1 MEFRILGPLEVAD
14 GERLIEIGA
23 PKQRLLL
30 TVLALRPGRV
40 VSADRLLDE
49 LWGDKPPSGG
59 VKTLHYHVSKL
70 RDALQ
75 PARATGE
82 EGVIVTRPPGYTL
95 LVSPDD
101 VDAVRFER
109 EVREARRL
117 IEFDPGHAAAR
128 LREALA
134 LWRGPLPAE
143 LLDAP
148 LAGLEARRLEELRL
162 GALEDRIGA
171 DLAAG
176 RHGEVVPE
184 LEALTTEHPFRERLW
199 AQYMVALYR
208 SDRQAEALR
217 AYRALSTYLGEE
229 LGIEPS
235 PDLRRLEESILLQDP
250 DLDVPEGLARPAS
263 LRGYRLQERIGE
275 GVFGFVWRASQVSV
289 DREVAV
295 KVVRPEH
302 SNRPGAVLGF
312 QAQAQLLAA
321 LEHPHV
327 VPVFDFWR
335 DPDGAY
341 LVMPL
346 MAGGSLEKTDTTTW
360 NAARAVGVVEQ
371 ITSGLAHAHRLG
383 FVHADLHPGN
393 VLFDAEGNAYLTDF
407 GLAANLS
414 EGGSTPPKAFAS
426 PEQARGEPPG
436 RATDVYGLGCLAY
449 RVLAGVNPGTGPL
462 PAIRSARPDVR
473 AAVDT
478 VLRRATDPDPGRRY
492 HDAAGFLD
500 DFRRALGEEPAPAA
514 PPRNPYK
521 GLRAFAEA
529 DAPDFFGRDD
539 LVE

>member
-1 MEFRILGPLEVAD
+1 MEFRILGPLEVVD

-30 TVLALRPGRV
+30 TVLALTPGRV
-40 VSADRLLDE
+40 VSAGRLLDE
-49 LWGDKPPSGG
+49 LWGEDLPSGG
-59 VKTLHYHVSKL
+59 VRTLHYHVSKL

-75 PARATGE
+75 PERATGE
-82 EGVIVTRPPGYTL
+82 EGVIVTRPPGYAL
-95 LVSPDD
+95 LVSADD

-128 LREALA
+128 LRDALS

-162 GALEDRIGA
+162 SALEDRIGA
-171 DLAAG
+171 DLATG
-176 RHGEVVPE
+176 RHAEVVPE
-184 LEALTTEHPFRERLW
+184 LESLTAENPLRERLW

-208 SDRQAEALR
+208 CDRQAEALR
-217 AYRALSTYLGEE
+217 AYRTLGAHLGEE

-250 DLDVPEGLARPAS
+250 DLDVPEGLRRPTS
-263 LRGYRLQERIGE
+263 LRGYELRERVGE
-275 GVFGFVWRASQVSV
+275 GAFGFVWRASQVSV
-289 DREVAV
+289 EREVAV

-312 QAQAQLLAA
+312 QAQARLLAT

-346 MAGGSLEKTDTTTW
+346 MAGGSLEKMDT
-360 NAARAVGVVEQ
+360 RAWDAPRVVRTIEQ
-371 ITSGLAHAHRLG
+371 IASGLAHAHRLG

-393 VLFDAEGNAYLTDF
+393 VLFDAEGNAYLADF
-407 GLAANLS
+407 GLAKNLS
-414 EGGSTPPKAFAS
+414 AGDSTPPKVFTS
-426 PEQARGEPPG
+426 PEQSRGEPPG
-436 RATDVYGLGCLAY
+436 PTTDVYGLGRLAY
-449 RVLAGVNPGTGPL
+449 RALAGVNPGTGLL
-462 PAIRSARPDVR
+462 PGIRSVRPDVR

-478 VLRRATDPDPGRRY
+478 VLRRATDPDPARRY
-492 HDAAGFLD
+492 PDAGGFLD
-500 DFRRALGEEPAPAA
+500 DFRRAVGEEPASVAQ
-514 PPRNPYK
+514 PRNPYK

-529 DAPDFFGRDD
+529 DAPDFLGQDD
-539 LVE
+539 LV